1 MEMPVSV
8 TSTPLE
14 VDLCVIGGG
23 SAGLSVA
30 AGAVQMGARV
40 ALVERGPM
48 GGDCLNFGCVPS
60 KALLAAAHAAQTART
75 AARFGVNLD
84 PPRVDMARVREH
96 VRGVIAGIAPH
107 DSAERFEALGV
118 TVLTGT
124 ARFTGSTTLSVT
136 GADGSEQGVS
146 ARRVVVATGSRPL
159 VPPIPGLS
167 NGPFLTNETLFDLAD
182 LPRSLV
188 ILGGGPIGCE
198 MALAFRRL
206 GAEVHLVEKASL
218 LNRDDPELVEVARSS
233 LAGEGVRLHEGMAAR
248 SLSWGA
254 EEPKVTI
261 SRSDGSGELVLFG
274 SHLLVALGR
283 RPNLE
288 GLNLEAAG
296 IDQTPKGITVDAR
309 LRTSNKKV
317 FAIGDVAGGLQ
328 FTHVA
333 GYHAGIVIKNALF
346 RLPAKADLSA
356 CPRVTYLDPE
366 IAQVGLTEADAKDK
380 GLDHSVLRGEMAE
393 NDRARAEGST
403 AGLVKVIVTPKGRI
417 LGVGIAGKSAGELIQ
432 PWVLA
437 LHAGLKIGS
446 LATMIAPYPT
456 LGEAGKRAARSFYT
470 DSLFGSRT
478 RKLVRFLSRFG

>member
-1 MEMPVSV
+1 M
-8 TSTPLE
+8 TFTPLT

-30 AGAVQMGARV
+30 AGAVQMGASV

-60 KALLAAAHAAQTART
+60 KALLAAAHAAQVART
-75 AARFGVNLD
+75 AARFGVDLD
-84 PPRVDMARVREH
+84 PPRVDMARVRDH

-107 DSAERFEALGV
+107 DSVARFEDLGV
-118 TVLTGT
+118 SVFTGT
-124 ARFTGSTTLSVT
+124 ARFTGRTALAVAGS
-136 GADGSEQGVS
+136 DGSERVVT
-146 ARRVVVATGSRPL
+146 ARRVVVATGSAPL

-167 NGPFLTNETLFDLAD
+167 DGPFLTNETLFDLAE
-182 LPRSLV
+182 LPRRLL
-188 ILGGGPIGCE
+188 ILGGGPVGCE
-198 MALAFRRL
+198 MAQAFRRL
-206 GAEVHLVEKASL
+206 GAEVHLVERTSL
-218 LNRDDPELVEVARSS
+218 LNRDDPELVAVARTA
-233 LAGEGVRLHEGMAAR
+233 LAEEGIHLHEGMAAR
-248 SLSWGA
+248 AVAWNREGPRLSIA
-254 EEPKVTI
+254 
-261 SRSDGSGELVLFG
+261 RSDGGGEGILNG

-283 RPNLE
+283 SPNLV

-296 IDQTPKGITVDAR
+296 IDQNPKGIPVDSR

-317 FAIGDVAGGLQ
+317 FAIGDVAGDGAGSPR

-333 GYHAGIVIKNALF
+333 GYHAGIVIKNTLF
-346 RLPAKADLSA
+346 RLPAKVDLSA

-366 IAQVGLTEADAKDK
+366 IAQVGLTEAESKEK
-380 GLDHSVLRGEMAE
+380 GVDYKVLRWEMAE
-393 NDRARAEGST
+393 NDRARAEGAT

-417 LGVGIAGKSAGELIQ
+417 LGVGIAGKSAGEVIQ
-432 PWVLA
+432 SWVLA
-437 LHAGLKIGS
+437 LHAGLKIGA

-456 LGEAGKRAARSFYT
+456 LGEAGKRAAGSFYT